1 VNNPGTNVFSYALR
15 VCGNTLKKS
24 YRATRRWVSAHKKTS
39 IAIGI
44 ILVALIAWLIV
55 FLISRPF
62 YSEKV
67 QLTQIGLEY
76 QQKLP
81 GLKDSVRENP
91 DDMEARKNY
100 AVALYATGNLEEARD
115 QYEEAVKLN
124 DKDAVAL
131 NNLANTYRDL
141 DQTDKSIEFYKKAIQ
156 ASPKSLNAYSNLAN
170 VQLYSKNNPQDAIAT
185 YKTGLKQLPDNI
197 QLLQLLA
204 VAYEQTNEKGNA
216 RTTYQEILSID
227 SENTAAKAAMSR
239 L

>member
-1 VNNPGTNVFSYALR
+1 VNNSGTNVFSYALR
-15 VCGNTLKKS
+15 VFGNTLKKT
-24 YRATRRWVSAHKKTS
+24 YRSTRGWVATHKKTS

-44 ILVALIAWLIV
+44 LLIVSIAWLIV
-55 FLISRPF
+55 FLVSRPF

-91 DDMEARKNY
+91 DDSEARKNY
-100 AVALYATGNLEEARD
+100 AVALYATGNLVEARD

-124 DKDAVAL
+124 DKDPIAL

-141 DQTDKSIEFYKKAIQ
+141 EQTDKSIEFYKKAIQ

-170 VQLYSKNNPQDAIAT
+170 VQLYSKNNPKDAIST
-185 YKTGLKQLPDNI
+185 YKSGLKQLPDNI

-204 VAYEQTNEKGNA
+204 VAYEQSEDTPNA
-216 RTTYQEILSID
+216 RATYQEILSID
-227 SENTAAKAAMSR
+227 SENTAAIAAMSR